1 MLASAHGLDDGGRG
15 GGGGLRA
22 SRFDEAALRHSDG
35 SVAPRSG
42 GGGSFGSLIIGK
54 PGSFHRG
61 RMEVMVRPIL
71 AHLHV
76 GVTFTQAA
84 VIELGVDGVGG
95 APVGPGAPQ

>member
-35 SVAPRSG
+35 SVAPRG
-42 GGGSFGSLIIGK
+42 RGGGSFGSLIIGK

-61 RMEVMVRPIL
+61 RMEVMVRPVG
-71 AHLHV
+71 AHV

-84 VIELGVDGVGG
+84 VVELGVDGVGG
-95 APVGPGAPQ
+95 APIGPGATQ